1 MNATVTNDVDI
12 APTFSRGWTWLLALG
27 AVQLVAGIVAIA
39 APMLATF
46 AATAVFG
53 LMLII
58 AAGFHVVHAFTVR
71 RWGGFALHL
80 LVGILQAGVGAIA
93 LLNPLAGALAL
104 TLMMATLFFAEGVL
118 QIVLALRNRPGDGW
132 GWFLLNGVASL
143 VLASML
149 AVGWPA
155 IALWAI
161 GTLLGIRFIVGG
173 VTSLALAFACRTR
186 EHHQPGQFAAAH

>member
-1 MNATVTNDVDI
+1 MNAAMTNDVDI
-12 APTFSRGWTWLLALG
+12 APTFSRGWIWLLALG
-27 AVQLVAGIVAIA
+27 AVQIVAGVVAMA

-58 AAGFHVVHAFTVR
+58 AAVVHIVHAFTVR
-71 RWGGFALHL
+71 RWSGFALHL
-80 LVGILQAGVGAIA
+80 LVGILQAGVGTIA
-93 LLNPLAGALAL
+93 LLNPLAGAFAL
-104 TLMMATLFFAEGVL
+104 TLMIATLFFAEGVL
-118 QIVLALRNRPGDGW
+118 QIMLALRSRPGDRW
-132 GWFLLNGVASL
+132 GWFLLSGIATL

-161 GTLLGIRFIVGG
+161 GVMLGVRFIISG
-173 VTSLALAFACRTR
+173 VTSLAVAFACRAY
-186 EHHQPGQFAAAH
+186 EHHHPSEFAAAH

>member
-1 MNATVTNDVDI
+1 MNTAVRNDVDI

-58 AAGFHVVHAFTVR
+58 AAVFHVVHAFTVR
-71 RWGGFALHL
+71 QWSGFALHL
-80 LVGILQAGVGAIA
+80 LVGIVQGGVGVIA

-104 TLMMATLFFAEGVL
+104 TLMLATLFFAEGVL
-118 QIVLALRNRPGDGW
+118 QIVLALSARPRDGW
-132 GWFLLNGVASL
+132 GWFFLSGLAGV
-143 VLASML
+143 VLAALL
-149 AVGWPA
+149 AFGWPA

-161 GTLLGIRFIVGG
+161 GVLLGIRFIVAGG
-173 VTSLALAFACRTR
+173 TSLALAFACRAL
-186 EHHQPGQFAAAH
+186 EHNKTAEFAAAH